1 MLISVDNFNVLVFA
15 FDLFN
20 ETTAWQPIN
29 ERAVSIY
36 TACDCL
42 LGQKSFSW
50 LEILILDL

>member
-1 MLISVDNFNVLVFA
+1 MLIFVDNFNVLVFA
-15 FDLFN
+15 FDLIN

-50 LEILILDL
+50 LEILMLDL